1 MLRSQR
7 RRRRRIKRPNI
18 INSLKRKA
26 GQIIDLTRLFPIPPP
41 RAPQSSNTLDMLT
54 LRRAQPEVSARKRRR
69 FLNLVNKKEIYGL
82 GPQTFSELELQTQ
95 ADEMRNQERR
105 RELDKITRQ
114 SDKAIATN
122 KARLKM
128 LKDEEKISIK
138 SIKAKTIK
146 GLKSLNHRLRASL
159 NRTSRH
165 KKSKSELP
173 PADTPSETVSESVS
187 PESVSPQSVS
197 PQSVSPQ
204 NVSSQ
209 NVSSLSDLPLNVSP
223 LNVSPLNVLP
233 LQVEL
238 SPKTMKR
245 LKRLRRIEGRKI
257 RRMGA
262 QNHSTVGGKK
272 SRKRRK

>member
-1 MLRSQR
+1 
-7 RRRRRIKRPNI
+7 
-18 INSLKRKA
+18 
-26 GQIIDLTRLFPIPPP
+26 
-41 RAPQSSNTLDMLT
+41 MLT

-69 FLNLVNKKEIYGL
+69 FLNLVNRKEIYGL

-105 RELDKITRQ
+105 RELDKITRE
-114 SDKAIATN
+114 SDKAIAAN
-122 KARLKM
+122 RARLKK
-128 LKDEEKISIK
+128 LEDEEKISIK
-138 SIKAKTIK
+138 AKTIK
-146 GLKSLNHRLRASL
+146 SLKSLNNRLRASL
-159 NRTSRH
+159 TRTSRH

-187 PESVSPQSVS
+187 PQSVS
-197 PQSVSPQ
+197 PQSVS
-204 NVSSQ
+204 
-209 NVSSLSDLPLNVSP
+209 
-223 LNVSPLNVLP
+223 P

>member
-7 RRRRRIKRPNI
+7 RRRRIKRPSI

-26 GQIIDLTRLFPIPPP
+26 GKTGQIIDLTRLFPIPPP

-69 FLNLVNKKEIYGL
+69 FLNLVNRKEIYGL

-114 SDKAIATN
+114 SDKAIAAN
-122 KARLKM
+122 KARLKK
-128 LKDEEKISIK
+128 LDDEEKISIK
-138 SIKAKTIK
+138 AIKS
-146 GLKSLNHRLRASL
+146 LKSLNNRLRASL
-159 NRTSRH
+159 TRTSRH

-173 PADTPSETVSESVS
+173 PAYTPSETVSE
-187 PESVSPQSVS
+187 SVS

-245 LKRLRRIEGRKI
+245 LKRLRRIEGRNI
-257 RRMGA
+257 RRMGN
-262 QNHSTVGGKK
+262 QNRSTVGRMGNQNRSTVGGKK

>member
-69 FLNLVNKKEIYGL
+69 FLNLVNGKEIYGL

-105 RELDKITRQ
+105 RELAKITRQ
-114 SDKAIATN
+114 SDKAIAAN
-122 KARLKM
+122 KARLKK
-128 LKDEEKISIK
+128 LEHEE
-138 SIKAKTIK
+138 KTIK
-146 GLKSLNHRLRASL
+146 SLKSLNNRLRASL
-159 NRTSRH
+159 TRTLRH

-173 PADTPSETVSESVS
+173 PADTSSETVSG
-187 PESVSPQSVS
+187 SVSPQSVS

-204 NVSSQ
+204 NVSS
-209 NVSSLSDLPLNVSP
+209 LSNLPLNVSHLNVSP
-223 LNVSPLNVLP
+223 LIVSPLNVLPQNASP

-245 LKRLRRIEGRKI
+245 RKRLEGRQL
-257 RRMGA
+257 RRYGKLD
-262 QNHSTVGGKK
+262 HYTIGGKK
-272 SRKRRK
+272 SRKHRK

>member
-1 MLRSQR
+1 MLRSQ

-26 GQIIDLTRLFPIPPP
+26 GQTGQIIDLTRFFPIPPP

-54 LRRAQPEVSARKRRR
+54 LRRALPEVSARKRRSL
-69 FLNLVNKKEIYGL
+69 LNLVNKKEIYGL

-95 ADEMRNQERR
+95 ADEMRNKERR
-105 RELDKITRQ
+105 IELDKITRQ
-114 SDKAIATN
+114 SDKAIAAN
-122 KARLKM
+122 RARLKK
-128 LKDEEKISIK
+128 LQDEEKISIK
-138 SIKAKTIK
+138 AKTIK
-146 GLKSLNHRLRASL
+146 SLKSLKHRLRASL
-159 NRTSRH
+159 TRTSRH

-173 PADTPSETVSESVS
+173 PDTPNETVSESVS

-197 PQSVSPQ
+197 P
-204 NVSSQ
+204 
-209 NVSSLSDLPLNVSP
+209 
-223 LNVSPLNVLP
+223 

-245 LKRLRRIEGRKI
+245 RRRIEGRNI
-257 RRMGA
+257 RRMGK
-262 QNHSTVGGKK
+262 QHHSTVGGKK

>member
-95 ADEMRNQERR
+95 ADEMRNKERR
-105 RELDKITRQ
+105 RDLYKIARQ
-114 SDKAIATN
+114 SDKAIAAN

-138 SIKAKTIK
+138 SKTIK
-146 GLKSLNHRLRASL
+146 SLKSLTHSLRNTL
-159 NRTSRH
+159 RH
-165 KKSKSELP
+165 KKSKPELP
-173 PADTPSETVSESVS
+173 ADPRSETVSGNVS
-187 PESVSPQSVS
+187 SQSVS
-197 PQSVSPQ
+197 PQSVS
-204 NVSSQ
+204 SQ
-209 NVSSLSDLPLNVSP
+209 NVSSLYDLPLNVSP
-223 LNVSPLNVLP
+223 LIVSPLNVLPQNASP

-245 LKRLRRIEGRKI
+245 RKRLEGRQL
-257 RRMGA
+257 RRYGKLD
-262 QNHSTVGGKK
+262 HYTIGGKK
-272 SRKRRK
+272 SRKHRK

>member
-26 GQIIDLTRLFPIPPP
+26 GQTGQIIDLTRLFPIPPP

-54 LRRAQPEVSARKRRR
+54 LRTALPEVSARKRRS

-114 SDKAIATN
+114 SDKAIAAN
-122 KARLKM
+122 RARLKK
-128 LKDEEKISIK
+128 LEDEEKISIK
-138 SIKAKTIK
+138 AKTIK
-146 GLKSLNHRLRASL
+146 SLKSLNHRLRASL
-159 NRTSRH
+159 TRTSRH

-173 PADTPSETVSESVS
+173 PADTPTETVSK
-187 PESVSPQSVS
+187 SVSPQSVS

-204 NVSSQ
+204 R
-209 NVSSLSDLPLNVSP
+209 VSP
-223 LNVSPLNVLP
+223 LQL
-233 LQVEL
+233 EL

-245 LKRLRRIEGRKI
+245 RKRIEGRKT
-257 RRMGA
+257 RRMGK
-262 QNHSTVGGKK
+262 QYHYTVGGKK